1 MQSDTENPTG
11 RLAAFLM
18 GDRSPLGRVIRVA
31 LKHLDVSRGEN
42 QDAVQVAARREMVR
56 LEQGLFILEILIGIT
71 PLLGL
76 LGAVSGL
83 VKVFGAF
90 GDAAGQSDPHV
101 IASGIAEALTT
112 TVVGLAIAIPCL
124 IAYSCFVR
132 KIETIAL
139 LLRGALE
146 AESKVGLKMNL
157 PKKVLD
163 AVVSA
168 LPALRNPTISP
179 LSSPDWVALETIIDE
194 VLAANNLQKS
204 DIKWLVPHQANIRII
219 QAVAKKLDMSLDNV
233 IVTVQEHGNTSAASV
248 PLALDT
254 GIRDGRIKPGDL
266 VLLEAFG
273 GGFTWGASLVRM

>member
-1 MQSDTENPTG
+1 MYILAACSVVGVAVILLRMFGLRRDLAIPSVIRLEVERMQADTENPTG

-31 LKHLDVSRGEN
+31 LKHLDVSRSEN

-90 GDAAGQSDPHV
+90 GEAAGQSDPHI

-112 TVVGLAIAIPCL
+112 TVAGLAIAIPCL

-132 KIETIAL
+132 KIETIASEMESIVSL
-139 LLRGALE
+139 LL
-146 AESKVGLKMNL
+146 SKSYQHRTWRRTTET
-157 PKKVLD
+157 P
-163 AVVSA
+163 
-168 LPALRNPTISP
+168 PAS
-179 LSSPDWVALETIIDE
+179 
-194 VLAANNLQKS
+194 
-204 DIKWLVPHQANIRII
+204 
-219 QAVAKKLDMSLDNV
+219 
-233 IVTVQEHGNTSAASV
+233 
-248 PLALDT
+248 
-254 GIRDGRIKPGDL
+254 
-266 VLLEAFG
+266 
-273 GGFTWGASLVRM
+273 

>member
-1 MQSDTENPTG
+1 MNSQAVNEIIQFFNRGGVFMYLLAVCSVVGVAVILLRLLGLRRDLAVPSVIRLEVERMQSDTENPTG

-132 KIETIAL
+132 KIETIASEMESIVSL
-139 LLRGALE
+139 LLSKSYQHRSWRRTTE
-146 AESKVGLKMNL
+146 A
-157 PKKVLD
+157 P
-163 AVVSA
+163 
-168 LPALRNPTISP
+168 PTP
-179 LSSPDWVALETIIDE
+179 
-194 VLAANNLQKS
+194 
-204 DIKWLVPHQANIRII
+204 
-219 QAVAKKLDMSLDNV
+219 
-233 IVTVQEHGNTSAASV
+233 
-248 PLALDT
+248 
-254 GIRDGRIKPGDL
+254 
-266 VLLEAFG
+266 
-273 GGFTWGASLVRM
+273 

>member
-1 MQSDTENPTG
+1 VAVILLRMFGLRRDLAIPAVIRLEVERMQADTENPTG

-31 LKHLDVSRGEN
+31 LKHLDVSRSEN

-90 GDAAGQSDPHV
+90 GEAAGQSDPHI

-112 TVVGLAIAIPCL
+112 TVAGLAIAIPCL

-132 KIETIAL
+132 KIETIASEMESIVSL
-139 LLRGALE
+139 LLSKSYQHRTWRRT
-146 AESKVGLKMNL
+146 AET
-157 PKKVLD
+157 P
-163 AVVSA
+163 
-168 LPALRNPTISP
+168 PAS
-179 LSSPDWVALETIIDE
+179 
-194 VLAANNLQKS
+194 
-204 DIKWLVPHQANIRII
+204 
-219 QAVAKKLDMSLDNV
+219 
-233 IVTVQEHGNTSAASV
+233 
-248 PLALDT
+248 
-254 GIRDGRIKPGDL
+254 
-266 VLLEAFG
+266 
-273 GGFTWGASLVRM
+273 

>member
-1 MQSDTENPTG
+1 MYILAACSVVGVAVILLRMFGLRRDLAIPSVIRLEVERMQADTENPTG

-31 LKHLDVSRGEN
+31 LKHLDVSRSEN

-90 GDAAGQSDPHV
+90 GEAAGQSDPHI

-112 TVVGLAIAIPCL
+112 TVAGLAIAIPCL

-132 KIETIAL
+132 KIETIASEMESIVSL
-139 LLRGALE
+139 LLSKSYQHRTWRRT
-146 AESKVGLKMNL
+146 AET
-157 PKKVLD
+157 P
-163 AVVSA
+163 
-168 LPALRNPTISP
+168 PAS
-179 LSSPDWVALETIIDE
+179 
-194 VLAANNLQKS
+194 
-204 DIKWLVPHQANIRII
+204 
-219 QAVAKKLDMSLDNV
+219 
-233 IVTVQEHGNTSAASV
+233 
-248 PLALDT
+248 
-254 GIRDGRIKPGDL
+254 
-266 VLLEAFG
+266 
-273 GGFTWGASLVRM
+273 

>member
-1 MQSDTENPTG
+1 MNSQSVNEIIQFFNRGGFFMYLLAACSVVGVAVILLRMLGLRRDLAVPSVIRLEVERMQSDTENPTG

-31 LKHLDVSRGEN
+31 LKHLDVSRSEN

-132 KIETIAL
+132 KIETIASEMESIVSL
-139 LLRGALE
+139 LLSKSYQHRTWRRTT
-146 AESKVGLKMNL
+146 EST
-157 PKKVLD
+157 
-163 AVVSA
+163 
-168 LPALRNPTISP
+168 PAP
-179 LSSPDWVALETIIDE
+179 
-194 VLAANNLQKS
+194 
-204 DIKWLVPHQANIRII
+204 
-219 QAVAKKLDMSLDNV
+219 
-233 IVTVQEHGNTSAASV
+233 
-248 PLALDT
+248 
-254 GIRDGRIKPGDL
+254 
-266 VLLEAFG
+266 
-273 GGFTWGASLVRM
+273 

>member
-1 MQSDTENPTG
+1 MNSQAANEIIQFFNRGGVFMYLLAVCSVVGVAVILLRMLGLRRDLAVPSVIRLEVERMQADTENPTG

-132 KIETIAL
+132 KIETIASEMESIVSL
-139 LLRGALE
+139 LLSKSYQHRNWRRTTE
-146 AESKVGLKMNL
+146 A
-157 PKKVLD
+157 P
-163 AVVSA
+163 
-168 LPALRNPTISP
+168 PAP
-179 LSSPDWVALETIIDE
+179 
-194 VLAANNLQKS
+194 
-204 DIKWLVPHQANIRII
+204 
-219 QAVAKKLDMSLDNV
+219 
-233 IVTVQEHGNTSAASV
+233 
-248 PLALDT
+248 
-254 GIRDGRIKPGDL
+254 
-266 VLLEAFG
+266 
-273 GGFTWGASLVRM
+273 

>member
-1 MQSDTENPTG
+1 MYLLAVCSVVGVAVILLRMLGLRRDLAVPSVIRLEVERMQSDTENPTG

-132 KIETIAL
+132 KIETIASEMESIVSL
-139 LLRGALE
+139 LLSKSYQHRSWRRTTE
-146 AESKVGLKMNL
+146 A
-157 PKKVLD
+157 P
-163 AVVSA
+163 
-168 LPALRNPTISP
+168 PTP
-179 LSSPDWVALETIIDE
+179 
-194 VLAANNLQKS
+194 
-204 DIKWLVPHQANIRII
+204 
-219 QAVAKKLDMSLDNV
+219 
-233 IVTVQEHGNTSAASV
+233 
-248 PLALDT
+248 
-254 GIRDGRIKPGDL
+254 
-266 VLLEAFG
+266 
-273 GGFTWGASLVRM
+273 

>member
-1 MQSDTENPTG
+1 MNSQAVNEIIQFFNRGGVFMYLLAVCSVVGVAVIVLRLLGLRRDLAVPSVIRLEVERMQSDTENPTG

-132 KIETIAL
+132 KIETIASEMESIVSL
-139 LLRGALE
+139 LLSKSYQHRSWRRTTE
-146 AESKVGLKMNL
+146 A
-157 PKKVLD
+157 P
-163 AVVSA
+163 
-168 LPALRNPTISP
+168 PTP
-179 LSSPDWVALETIIDE
+179 
-194 VLAANNLQKS
+194 
-204 DIKWLVPHQANIRII
+204 
-219 QAVAKKLDMSLDNV
+219 
-233 IVTVQEHGNTSAASV
+233 
-248 PLALDT
+248 
-254 GIRDGRIKPGDL
+254 
-266 VLLEAFG
+266 
-273 GGFTWGASLVRM
+273 

>member
-1 MQSDTENPTG
+1 VNDFLQFFNHGGVFMYILAACSVVGVAVILLRMFGLRRDLAIPSVIRLEVERMQADTENPTG

-31 LKHLDVSRGEN
+31 LKHLDVSRSEN

-90 GDAAGQSDPHV
+90 GEAAGQSDPHI

-112 TVVGLAIAIPCL
+112 TVAGLAIAIPCL

-132 KIETIAL
+132 KIETIASEMESIVSL
-139 LLRGALE
+139 LLSKSYQHRTWRRT
-146 AESKVGLKMNL
+146 AET
-157 PKKVLD
+157 P
-163 AVVSA
+163 
-168 LPALRNPTISP
+168 PAS
-179 LSSPDWVALETIIDE
+179 
-194 VLAANNLQKS
+194 
-204 DIKWLVPHQANIRII
+204 
-219 QAVAKKLDMSLDNV
+219 
-233 IVTVQEHGNTSAASV
+233 
-248 PLALDT
+248 
-254 GIRDGRIKPGDL
+254 
-266 VLLEAFG
+266 
-273 GGFTWGASLVRM
+273 

>member
-1 MQSDTENPTG
+1 MYLLAVCSVVGVAVILLRMLGLRRDLAVPSVIRLEVERMQADTENPTG

-132 KIETIAL
+132 KIETIASEMESIVSL
-139 LLRGALE
+139 LLSKSYQHRSWRRTTE
-146 AESKVGLKMNL
+146 A
-157 PKKVLD
+157 P
-163 AVVSA
+163 
-168 LPALRNPTISP
+168 PTP
-179 LSSPDWVALETIIDE
+179 
-194 VLAANNLQKS
+194 
-204 DIKWLVPHQANIRII
+204 
-219 QAVAKKLDMSLDNV
+219 
-233 IVTVQEHGNTSAASV
+233 
-248 PLALDT
+248 
-254 GIRDGRIKPGDL
+254 
-266 VLLEAFG
+266 
-273 GGFTWGASLVRM
+273 